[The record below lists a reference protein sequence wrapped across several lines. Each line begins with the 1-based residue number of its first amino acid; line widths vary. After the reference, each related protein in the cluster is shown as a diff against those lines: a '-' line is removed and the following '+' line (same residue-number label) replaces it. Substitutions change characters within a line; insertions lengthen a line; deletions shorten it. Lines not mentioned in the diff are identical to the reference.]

1 MKFWTLCGVCLMIKF
16 NPKQAE
22 LIRKLKR
29 GELARINILEGAV
42 RSGKT
47 WISLI
52 VFSLWVAT
60 MPKDATFLMVAKTL
74 TSLKRNCL
82 ELLQDLVGE
91 DNFTFNTSQKEGAL
105 FGRTVYLEGVNDV
118 RAEGKIR
125 GMTLTGAY
133 CDELTLFTEDFF
145 SMLLS
150 RLSKPGAKLFG
161 STNPDSPLH
170 WLNVKYIQRAAEL
183 SMLVVKFSILDNH
196 TLDKEYVEALKREYT
211 GVFYK
216 RFILGLWVVADGAC
230 YPKFAD
236 NQEPYIVD
244 ALPDGAR
251 FISIGVDFGGNRSLT
266 TFVATAVHGD
276 FERLTIAKDHHIAG
290 RKGDIDADRVN
301 REFTGFVEEVRALYP
316 GIPIRYVF
324 ADSEAQYLING
335 MRRACAP
342 LGLAVGESK
351 KVEVVQ
357 RIITTNTL
365 LNTGRF
371 KIMRHCQLVQDG
383 LMGAVWDSKA
393 AEKGLDKRLDN
404 FTSDI
409 DILDAT
415 EYSFERFI
423 DKLTPKGA
431 KK

>member
-1 MKFWTLCGVCLMIKF
+1 MIEF

-22 LIRKLKR
+22 LVKRLKNNQ
-29 GELARINILEGAV
+29 LARINVFEGAV

-52 VFSLWVAT
+52 VFALWVAT

-82 ELLQDLVGE
+82 ELLQSLVGE
-91 DNFTFNTSQKEGAL
+91 QNFSYNLTQKQGKL

-125 GMTLTGAY
+125 GMTLSGAL

-145 SMLLS
+145 TMLLS
-150 RLSKPGAKLFG
+150 RLSMPGAKLFA

-170 WLNVKYIQRAAEL
+170 WFNVKYLKRADEL
-183 SMLVVKFSILDNH
+183 DMLVIRFSILDNH
-196 TLDKEYVEALKREYT
+196 TLDPAYVEALKQEYT

-216 RFILGLWVVADGAC
+216 RFILGMWVVADGAC
-230 YPKFAD
+230 YPKFANSPD
-236 NQEPYIVD
+236 EYIID
-244 ALPDGAR
+244 ALPEGAN

-266 TFVATAVHGD
+266 TFVATAFHGNYD
-276 FERLTIAKDHHIAG
+276 SLTVVKDHHIAG
-290 RKGDIDADRVN
+290 RKGEIDSDKVN
-301 REFTGFVEEVRALYP
+301 REFIKFVEELRSEYSVP
-316 GIPIRYVF
+316 VKYVF

-335 MRRACAP
+335 MRKAAQQ
-342 LGLAVGESK
+342 LGLSIGDSK

-357 RIITTNTL
+357 RIICTNSL
-365 LNTGRF
+365 MNTGRF
-371 KIMRHCQLVQDG
+371 KIMRNCQLVKDG
-383 LMGAVWDSKA
+383 LMGAVWSPKA
-393 AEKGLDKRLDN
+393 AEKGRDERLDD

-423 DKLTPKGA
+423 SRLTPKR
-431 KK
+431 

>member
-1 MKFWTLCGVCLMIKF
+1 MIRF
-16 NPKQAE
+16 NPKQAD
-22 LIRKLKR
+22 LIKKLKAGKLPR
-29 GELARINILEGAV
+29 LNILEGAV

-52 VFSLWVAT
+52 VFALWVAM
-60 MPKDATFLMVAKTL
+60 MPADATFLMVAKTL
-74 TSLKRNCL
+74 KSLDRNCL
-82 ELLQDLVGE
+82 RLLQNLVGE
-91 DNFTFNTSQKEGAL
+91 KNFTYNLQQKEGRL
-105 FGRTVYLEGVNDV
+105 FGRVVFLEGVNDV
-118 RAEGKIR
+118 RAEAKIR

-145 SMLLS
+145 TMLLS
-150 RLSKPGAKLFG
+150 RLSMPGAKLFA

-170 WLNVKYIQRAAEL
+170 WLNVKYLKRADEL
-183 SMLVVKFSILDNH
+183 NINVVKFTILDND
-196 TLDKEYVEALKREYT
+196 TLDPEYIEALKREYT

-216 RFILGLWVVADGAC
+216 RFILGLWVVAEGAC

-236 NQEPYIVD
+236 RPDDYIID
-244 ALPDGAR
+244 TLPDNAR

-276 FERLTIAKDHHIAG
+276 FEKLTIIKDYHIEG
-290 RKGDIDADRVN
+290 RKGEIDADKVN
-301 REFTGFVEEVRALYP
+301 AEFIKFVNELRAEYDVP
-316 GIPIRYVF
+316 VKYVF

-335 MRRACAP
+335 MRRAAAAI
-342 LGLAVGESK
+342 GLSVGESK
-351 KVEVVQ
+351 KVAVVQ
-357 RIITTNTL
+357 RIICTNSL

-371 KIMRHCQLVQDG
+371 KVMRNCQLVRDG
-383 LMGAVWDSKA
+383 LMGAVWNPKA
-393 AEKGLDKRLDN
+393 AAQGKDERLDD

-423 DKLTPKGA
+423 TRLTPNR
-431 KK
+431 

>member
-1 MKFWTLCGVCLMIKF
+1 MIKF
-16 NPKQAE
+16 NPKQAQ
-22 LIRKLKR
+22 LIAKLKAGKLPR
-29 GELARINILEGAV
+29 LNILEGAV

-52 VFSLWVAT
+52 VFALWVAT
-60 MPKDATFLMVAKTL
+60 MPSDATFLMVAKTL
-74 TSLKRNCL
+74 KSLDRNCL
-82 ELLQDLVGE
+82 RLLQSLVGE
-91 DNFTFNTSQKEGAL
+91 RNFSYNLQQKEGVL
-105 FGRTVYLEGVNDV
+105 FDRVVYLEGVNDV

-125 GMTLTGAY
+125 GMTLSGAY

-145 SMLLS
+145 TMLLS
-150 RLSKPGAKLFG
+150 RLSMPGAKLFA
-161 STNPDSPLH
+161 STNPDSPMH
-170 WLNVKYIQRAAEL
+170 WLNVKYLKRADEL
-183 SMLVVKFSILDNH
+183 NINVVKFTILDNE
-196 TLDKEYVEALKREYT
+196 TLDPEYVEALKREYT

-216 RFILGLWVVADGAC
+216 RFIMGLWVVAEGAC

-236 NQEPYIVD
+236 RPDDYIID
-244 ALPDGAR
+244 ELPDNAN

-276 FERLTIAKDHHIAG
+276 FESLTVVKDHHIQG
-290 RKGDIDADRVN
+290 RKGEIDADRVN
-301 REFTGFVEEVRALYP
+301 AEFINFVNELRAEYNVP
-316 GIPIRYVF
+316 VKYVF

-335 MRRACAP
+335 MRKAAAK
-342 LGLAVGESK
+342 LGLSIGDSK

-357 RIITTNTL
+357 RIICTNSL

-371 KIMRHCQLVQDG
+371 KIMRNCQLVRDG
-383 LMGAVWDSKA
+383 LMGAVWNPKA
-393 AEKGLDKRLDN
+393 AEKGKDERLDD

-423 DKLTPKGA
+423 SRLTPKR
-431 KK
+431 

>member
-1 MKFWTLCGVCLMIKF
+1 MMINF

-22 LIRKLKR
+22 LIRRLKNNQ
-29 GELARINILEGAV
+29 LARINVLEGAV

-52 VFSLWVAT
+52 VFALWVAT

-82 ELLQDLVGE
+82 ELLQSLVGE
-91 DNFTFNTSQKEGAL
+91 DNFSYNLSQKQGTL

-145 SMLLS
+145 TMLLS
-150 RLSKPGAKLFG
+150 RLSMPGAKLFA

-170 WLNVKYIQRAAEL
+170 WFNVKYLKRAEEL
-183 SMLVVKFSILDNH
+183 DMLVIRFSILDNH
-196 TLDKEYVEALKREYT
+196 TLDPAYVEALKQEYT

-216 RFILGLWVVADGAC
+216 RFILGMWVVADGAC
-230 YPKFAD
+230 YPKFANNPD
-236 NQEPYIVD
+236 EYIID
-244 ALPDGAR
+244 ALPEGAN
-251 FISIGVDFGGNRSLT
+251 FISVGVDFGGNRSLT
-266 TFVATAVHGD
+266 TFVATAFHGNYD
-276 FERLTIAKDHHIAG
+276 ALTVIKDHHIEG
-290 RKGDIDADRVN
+290 RKGEIDADKVN
-301 REFTGFVEEVRALYP
+301 AEFIKFVNDLRAEYNVP
-316 GIPIRYVF
+316 VKYVF

-335 MRRACAP
+335 MRKAAMQ
-342 LGLAVGESK
+342 LGLSIGESK

-357 RIITTNTL
+357 RIICTNSL
-365 LNTGRF
+365 MNTGRF
-371 KIMRHCQLVQDG
+371 KIMRNCQLVRDG
-383 LMGAVWDSKA
+383 LMGAVWNPKA
-393 AEKGLDKRLDN
+393 AEKGRDERLDD

-423 DKLTPKGA
+423 SRLTPRR
-431 KK
+431 

>member
-1 MKFWTLCGVCLMIKF
+1 MIEF

-22 LIRKLKR
+22 LIRRLKTNT
-29 GELARINILEGAV
+29 LARINILEGAV

-52 VFSLWVAT
+52 VFALWVAT

-82 ELLQDLVGE
+82 ELLQSLVGE
-91 DNFTFNTSQKEGAL
+91 DNFSYNLSQKQGTL

-150 RLSKPGAKLFG
+150 RLSMPGAKLFG
-161 STNPDSPLH
+161 STNPDSPMH
-170 WLNVKYIQRAAEL
+170 WLNVKYLKRAAEL
-183 SMLVVKFSILDNH
+183 DMLVIKFSILDNT
-196 TLDKEYVEALKREYT
+196 TLDPAYVEALKQEYT

-216 RFILGLWVVADGAC
+216 RFIAGLWVVADGAC
-230 YPKFAD
+230 YPQFAD
-236 NQEPYIVD
+236 KPENYIVD
-244 ALPDGAR
+244 ALPEGAN

-276 FERLTIAKDHHIAG
+276 FDALTVVKDYHIDG
-290 RKGDIDADRVN
+290 RKGEIDADRVN
-301 REFTGFVEEVRALYP
+301 REFIKFVEELRTEYNVP
-316 GIPIRYVF
+316 VRYVF

-335 MRRACAP
+335 MRKAAQH
-342 LGLAVGESK
+342 LGLSIGDSK

-357 RIITTNTL
+357 RIICTNSL
-365 LNTGRF
+365 MNTGRF
-371 KIMRHCQLVQDG
+371 KVMRNCQLVRDG
-383 LMGAVWDSKA
+383 LMGAVWSPKA
-393 AEKGLDKRLDN
+393 AEKGKDERLDD

-423 DKLTPKGA
+423 TRLTPNR
-431 KK
+431 

>member
-1 MKFWTLCGVCLMIKF
+1 MIEF

-22 LIRKLKR
+22 LIRRLKTNT
-29 GELARINILEGAV
+29 LARINILEGAV

-52 VFSLWVAT
+52 VFALWVAT

-82 ELLQDLVGE
+82 ELLQSLVGE
-91 DNFTFNTSQKEGAL
+91 DNFSYNLSQKQGTL

-150 RLSKPGAKLFG
+150 RLSMPGAKLFG
-161 STNPDSPLH
+161 STNPDSPMH
-170 WLNVKYIQRAAEL
+170 WLNVKYLKRAAEL
-183 SMLVVKFSILDNH
+183 DMLVIKFSILDNT
-196 TLDKEYVEALKREYT
+196 TLDPAYVEALKQEYT

-216 RFILGLWVVADGAC
+216 RFIAGLWVVADGAC
-230 YPKFAD
+230 YPQFAD
-236 NQEPYIVD
+236 KPENYIVD
-244 ALPDGAR
+244 ALPEGAN

-276 FERLTIAKDHHIAG
+276 FDALTVVKDYHIEG
-290 RKGDIDADRVN
+290 RKGEIDADRVN
-301 REFTGFVEEVRALYP
+301 REFIKFVEELRTEYNVP
-316 GIPIRYVF
+316 VRYVF

-335 MRRACAP
+335 MRKAAQH
-342 LGLAVGESK
+342 LGLSIGDSK

-357 RIITTNTL
+357 RIICTNSL

-371 KIMRHCQLVQDG
+371 KVMRNCQLVKDG
-383 LMGAVWDSKA
+383 LMGAVWSPKA
-393 AEKGLDKRLDN
+393 AEKGKDERLDD

-423 DKLTPKGA
+423 TRLTPNR
-431 KK
+431 